1 MREQEGFSLVEVIVA
16 MMLLAVVVVAL
27 LPGLWLGV
35 MNAARQSTTATA
47 ERFLSSLVEEARET
61 PTCTAIPT
69 LIGRTTTD
77 GNGRTLTS
85 AAERRRASAVGAR
98 PERPSPSRSRSP
110 IAAALWLPPS
120 QGSTS
125 RERPC

>member
-69 LIGRTTTD
+69 LIGRTTPD

-85 AAERRRASAVGAR
+85 AGSVSGGCASGAAITLTLSVANSGR
-98 PERPSPSRSRSP
+98 TL
-110 IAAALWLPPS
+110 A
-120 QGSTS
+120 STVA
-125 RERPC
+125 RIYIP